1 MRYKITFAALVIGAI
16 PSIGFAAD
24 EVSVERG
31 RLVSIISGCHDCHTD
46 GYGESEGNIDPAK
59 AMKGRSV
66 GWRGPWGTTYARNL
80 RRHAQRLTEDGYV
93 LDLTTIRALPPMPWY
108 NVRLMPENDMRSLY
122 RYLKSLDDP
131 GEETP
136 STVRSEEDPKTPFIV
151 LAPPQMPKPCTR
163 DLDCGVRQVC
173 STGAVRACIA
183 K

>member
-1 MRYKITFAALVIGAI
+1 MRYKITLAALVIGAI

-66 GWRGPWGTTYARNL
+66 GWRGPWVTTYARNL

-93 LDLTTIRALPPMPWY
+93 LDLTTIRALPPMPLVQCSFDARERY
-108 NVRLMPENDMRSLY
+108 EVAIQVSKISRRSGG
-122 RYLKSLDDP
+122 RDPLDGAARGRP
-131 GEETP
+131 QN
-136 STVRSEEDPKTPFIV
+136 TVHRPRPAANAEA
-151 LAPPQMPKPCTR
+151 LHA
-163 DLDCGVRQVC
+163 
-173 STGAVRACIA
+173 
-183 K
+183 